1 MRAVISPGSFQDKVV
16 VVTGASAGVGRAT
29 ARAFV
34 EAGAH
39 VGLVARPTEGLEQTR
54 AELAALNGGKVV
66 ALPADVAN
74 AEQVFAAAAQCEQAL
89 GAVDI
94 WVNNAMVTVFST
106 LEKIDAEELRRIT
119 EVTYMGYVYGTLAAL
134 AQMRRQGSGTI
145 VQVGSALAYRSIPL
159 QAGYC
164 GAKHAIRG
172 FTDSLRTELIHAG
185 SKIAL
190 TAVHLPAMNTPQF
203 DWARTHC
210 PTEPRPAGPVY
221 QPQVAARAILRAA
234 RAPQREYWVGTQTP
248 LIILANMLMPGW
260 LDRYLAGKA
269 ISGQAT
275 DRPVKED
282 RGDNLF
288 QPVAGGHAAE
298 GSFGAEARNNAWVW
312 SSSTMRAIAL
322 GTVCVAAGMIGARL
336 GARLARRR
344 KRLHGIRGMVSRHA
358 PERFLAQLR
367 RRG

>member
-39 VGLVARPTEGLEQTR
+39 VGLVARPTEGLEQTC

-260 LDRYLAGKA
+260 LDRYLAGAA

-275 DRPVKED
+275 DRPVHGD
-282 RGDNLF
+282 RADNLF
-288 QPVAGGHAAE
+288 QPAAGGHGAE
-298 GSFGAEARNNAWVW
+298 GSFGAEARSSALVW

-322 GTVCVAAGMIGARL
+322 GAVCAAAGVIGASL
-336 GARLARRR
+336 GGRLAARR
-344 KRLHGIRGMVSRHA
+344 KRLHGVRGMVSRHV
-358 PERFLAQLR
+358 PGRFLTHSR
-367 RRG
+367 RR